1 MSCAMNTMEEWYCT
15 SAITADTM
23 MNSTSN
29 TRMQESCFFSD
40 MSLTMLPLITS
51 IVSVDDDVSTSDE
64 RVDIDG
70 GQHEHDDD
78 ADEDVGQAWRA
89 SWG

>member
-1 MSCAMNTMEEWYCT
+1 MDEWYCT

-64 RVDIDG
+64 RVDID
-70 GQHEHDDD
+70 
-78 ADEDVGQAWRA
+78 ADSTSTMTMPMRMSGSDESIVGMME
-89 SWG
+89 S